1 MHTPSS
7 NGNGAPSGAPASL
20 AERIDHEALAF
31 HSEGTAEGEF
41 LARQMERLAQ
51 LIRWSGATSP
61 EDHEQRMEVWDEEV
75 RRQHYDRGFAEGRIR
90 GIDEA
95 ASVIR
100 ASCYA
105 RSW

>member
-20 AERIDHEALAF
+20 AERVDHEALAF

-51 LIRWSGATSP
+51 LIRWSGAETP
-61 EDHEQRMEVWDEEV
+61 QQHEDRMEVWDEEI
-75 RRQHYDRGFAEGRIR
+75 RQQHFRRGFTEGRVR
-90 GIDEA
+90 GIEECQ
-95 ASVIR
+95 SVIR
-100 ASCYA
+100 ASYFA
-105 RSW
+105 RN